1 MLHLIIMMIE
11 RVGIIVILGFVLAHV
26 KGFRNLLLHNQGF
39 RKKAILVFIFAS
51 FSIISNYTGIEIQQQ
66 IVMNHEFSY
75 HLGSSS
81 SIANTRIMGI
91 EMGGLIGGPF
101 VGIGA
106 GLLAGIH
113 RYSLGG
119 STALSCAIS
128 SILAGVIAG
137 YVGSRFK
144 RRNRM
149 VTPRQAALFGVA
161 MESLQMII
169 ILLFAKPFADA
180 WGLVSIIALPM
191 IFVNGIGSFIFLSIL
206 QSVIRQEEQA
216 KAMQTHRVFSIADQT
231 LPFFRQGLN
240 EQSCKS
246 VAEIIHRLTETD
258 AVSLTDTEKILA
270 HVGDGTDHHIPS
282 KSLITGLSKQVLMSG
297 KIMKAHSKG
306 EINCSVAHCPLE
318 AAIVL
323 PLTSNGQTI
332 GTLKM
337 YFNSPVGLSRVEEE
351 LAEGLAMLFSTQLE
365 LGEAE
370 TQSRLLKDAEIK
382 ALQAQVNPHFLF
394 NAINTISVL
403 CRTNVEMARKLLL
416 QLSIYFR
423 SNMQGARQ
431 LLIPM
436 HKEIQHVEA
445 YLSLEQARFP
455 NKYHVTFQIE
465 KELEQ
470 VMIPPFVLQVLVENA
485 VRHAFPKHQTN
496 CEVIVSALMKDG
508 HVYMKVTDNGQGIED
523 DKMAQLLKAPVKSLE
538 GTGTALFNLDQR
550 LRGIFGRQAALSIHS
565 DQGTDI
571 SFRIPM
577 DYLKKD
583 DSR

>member
-169 ILLFAKPFADA
+169 ILLFARPFADA

-231 LPFFRQGLN
+231 LPF
-240 EQSCKS
+240 S
-246 VAEIIHRLTETD
+246 A
-258 AVSLTDTEKILA
+258 
-270 HVGDGTDHHIPS
+270 
-282 KSLITGLSKQVLMSG
+282 
-297 KIMKAHSKG
+297 KG
-306 EINCSVAHCPLE
+306 
-318 AAIVL
+318 
-323 PLTSNGQTI
+323 
-332 GTLKM
+332 
-337 YFNSPVGLSRVEEE
+337 
-351 LAEGLAMLFSTQLE
+351 
-365 LGEAE
+365 
-370 TQSRLLKDAEIK
+370 
-382 ALQAQVNPHFLF
+382 
-394 NAINTISVL
+394 
-403 CRTNVEMARKLLL
+403 
-416 QLSIYFR
+416 
-423 SNMQGARQ
+423 
-431 LLIPM
+431 
-436 HKEIQHVEA
+436 
-445 YLSLEQARFP
+445 
-455 NKYHVTFQIE
+455 
-465 KELEQ
+465 
-470 VMIPPFVLQVLVENA
+470 
-485 VRHAFPKHQTN
+485 
-496 CEVIVSALMKDG
+496 
-508 HVYMKVTDNGQGIED
+508 
-523 DKMAQLLKAPVKSLE
+523 
-538 GTGTALFNLDQR
+538 
-550 LRGIFGRQAALSIHS
+550 
-565 DQGTDI
+565 
-571 SFRIPM
+571 
-577 DYLKKD
+577 
-583 DSR
+583 